1 MTGEMTGK
9 TSADGAAAWP
19 TPTMLRKTGIMLF
32 HYAPGNAPLCSDYAP
47 IMPHTNPHT
56 KWNSHTNL
64 HTFSSVLDFCV
75 VMSATGRFHI
85 WITDLFPSEKPSSH
99 PLLCPSEF
107 VLKFVVFVNVTGR
120 IPYLDTDLFTSEKPG
135 TGLPC
140 FPVGISYYNT
150 CRRCIRISTAVRI
163 GMTMYV

>member
-1 MTGEMTGK
+1 MAPPDNARENGNYAGIRCSQK
-9 TSADGAAAWP
+9 RA
-19 TPTMLRKTGIMLF
+19 IML
-32 HYAPGNAPLCSDYAP
+32 ALCSDYAAYKP
-47 IMPHTNPHT
+47 TY

-75 VMSATGRFHI
+75 VMSATGRIPYLDHLRY
-85 WITDLFPSEKPSSH
+85 LFSSEKPWSH
-99 PLLCPSEF
+99 PLLCPSPF
-107 VLKFVVFVNVTGR
+107 VLKFVMFVNVTGR